1 MLTVA
6 LTGGIASGKSV
17 IAKVLEELGCYI
29 HNADLIARELTEPEK
44 PAWKSVISHFGQ
56 KILNSDKTINRSKLG
71 EIVFSDKNDRQ
82 ILNNIIHPLVFE
94 RKKEII
100 RELRKEGSYK
110 IFISEAALTI
120 EAGFADFF
128 DRIIIALCKKD
139 IQIARL
145 MERDQISR
153 KDALIKIHS
162 QMDPEKKA
170 QFANYRIDTSGRI
183 QNTIEQTEIVFRN
196 LMMDYQLLYSEYQ
209 EEKRRKT

>member
-29 HNADLIARELTEPEK
+29 HHADLVARELMEPEK
-44 PAWKSVISHFGQ
+44 PAWKSVVAHFGRE
-56 KILNSDKTINRSKLG
+56 ILNPDKTINRSILG
-71 EIVFSDKNDRQ
+71 EIVFSDNKEREF
-82 ILNNIIHPLVFE
+82 LNGIIHPLVFE
-94 RKKEII
+94 KKKEII
-100 RELRKEGSYK
+100 YKLRKEGSYK
-110 IFISEAALTI
+110 IFVSEAALTI

-139 IQIARL
+139 TQITRL

-153 KDALIKIHS
+153 KAALKKIQS

-170 QFANYRIDTSGRI
+170 QFADYSIDTSGRI

-196 LMMDYQLLYSEYQ
+196 LMMDYQLLHVSCH
-209 EEKRRKT
+209 

>member
-29 HNADLIARELTEPEK
+29 HHADLVARELTEPEK
-44 PAWKSVISHFGQ
+44 PAWKSVIAHFGRE
-56 KILNSDKTINRSKLG
+56 ILNPDKTINRSILG
-71 EIVFSDKNDRQ
+71 EIVFSDNREREF
-82 ILNNIIHPLVFE
+82 LNGIIHPLVFE
-94 RKKEII
+94 KKKEII
-100 RELRKEGSYK
+100 YKLRKEGSYK
-110 IFISEAALTI
+110 IFVSEAALTI

-128 DRIIIALCKKD
+128 DRIIIVLCKKD
-139 IQIARL
+139 TQITRL

-153 KDALIKIHS
+153 KAALKKIQS

-170 QFANYRIDTSGRI
+170 QFADYSIDTSGRI

-196 LMMDYQLLYSEYQ
+196 LMMDYQLLHVSCH
-209 EEKRRKT
+209 

>member
-1 MLTVA
+1 MLIVA

-29 HNADLIARELTEPEK
+29 HHADLVARELTEPKE
-44 PAWKSVISHFGQ
+44 PAVAHFGRE
-56 KILNSDKTINRSKLG
+56 ILNPDKTINRSKLG
-71 EIVFSDKNDRQ
+71 EIVFSDNKERKF
-82 ILNNIIHPLVFE
+82 LNSIIHPLVFE
-94 RKKEII
+94 KKKEII
-100 RELRKEGSYK
+100 YELRKEGSYK
-110 IFISEAALTI
+110 IFVSEAALTI

-139 IQIARL
+139 TQITRL

-153 KDALIKIHS
+153 KAALKKIQS

-170 QFANYRIDTSGRI
+170 QFADYRIDTSGRI

-196 LMMDYQLLYSEYQ
+196 LMMNYQLLHV
-209 EEKRRKT
+209 KRET

>member
-29 HNADLIARELTEPEK
+29 HHADLVARELTEPEK
-44 PAWKSVISHFGQ
+44 PAWKSVVAHFGRE
-56 KILNSDKTINRSKLG
+56 ILNPDKTINRSILG
-71 EIVFSDKNDRQ
+71 EIVFSDNKEREF
-82 ILNNIIHPLVFE
+82 LNGIIHPLVFE
-94 RKKEII
+94 KKKEII
-100 RELRKEGSYK
+100 YKLRKEGSYK
-110 IFISEAALTI
+110 IFVSEAALTI

-128 DRIIIALCKKD
+128 DRIIIVLCKKD
-139 IQIARL
+139 TQITRL

-153 KDALIKIHS
+153 KAALKKIQS

-170 QFANYRIDTSGRI
+170 QFADYSIDTSGRI

-196 LMMDYQLLYSEYQ
+196 LMMDYQLLHVSCH
-209 EEKRRKT
+209 

>member
-29 HNADLIARELTEPEK
+29 HHADLVARELMEPEK
-44 PAWKSVISHFGQ
+44 PAWKSVVAHFGRE
-56 KILNSDKTINRSKLG
+56 ILNPDKTINRSILG
-71 EIVFSDKNDRQ
+71 EIVFSDNKEREF
-82 ILNNIIHPLVFE
+82 LNGIIHPLVFE
-94 RKKEII
+94 KKKEII
-100 RELRKEGSYK
+100 YKLRKEGSYK
-110 IFISEAALTI
+110 IFVSEAALTI

-139 IQIARL
+139 TQITRL

-153 KDALIKIHS
+153 KAALKKIQS

-170 QFANYRIDTSGRI
+170 QFADYSIDTSGRI

-196 LMMDYQLLYSEYQ
+196 LMMDYQLLHVSCY
-209 EEKRRKT
+209 